1 MVLMKWGDMF
11 TWGVSTSS
19 YQIEG
24 AANEDGRGQSIWDTF
39 CKVPGKV
46 VNFDNGD
53 IACDHYHRYKEDLDL
68 MKWMGVKAYRFSVA
82 WPRVI
87 PDGVGRVNEIGLDF
101 YDRLIDSLLERE
113 IAPWLTMYHWDLPEA
128 LQLRGGWNNREIV
141 EWFGEYSE
149 VLTSRFGDRVKNWM
163 TLNEPLCSAWLG
175 HLYGDMAPGIKDLQ
189 TALNVSHNLL
199 MSHGLACQV
208 IRSNVSEANVGIV
221 INVTPAVPA
230 TDSQEDGN
238 AAQLADGFDNR
249 WFLDPV
255 FGRSYPAD
263 VIDALGASPEI
274 HSGDMKLIAQDLD
287 FLGVNFYSRQTVAAD
302 QNSKPLPIRSVNREN
317 VKRTA
322 MNWEVHPQAFEEIL
336 LRISKEYSP
345 KAIYITENGSA
356 WNDEVINGEIID
368 DERIDYLVR
377 HLDAM
382 RSARDR
388 GAPILG
394 YFAWSFLDN
403 FEWAYGYEKRFG
415 LIYVDYKTQK
425 RTPKKSAFFYRQ
437 LLLNGTA

>member
-1 MVLMKWGDMF
+1 MSEF
-11 TWGVSTSS
+11 IWGVATSS

-46 VNFDNGD
+46 ANFDNGD
-53 IACDHYHRYKEDLDL
+53 IACDHYHRFKEDLDL

-87 PDGVGRVNEIGLDF
+87 PDGVGRVNEMGLDF
-101 YDRLIDSLLERE
+101 YDRLIDSSLERE

-128 LQLRGGWNNREIV
+128 LQLRGGWNNREVV
-141 EWFGEYSE
+141 EWFGEYGE

-230 TDSQEDGN
+230 TDSQVDSN

-255 FGRSYPAD
+255 FGRTYPAD

-287 FLGVNFYSRQTVAAD
+287 FLGVNFYFRQTVAAD

-317 VKRTA
+317 VKKTA

-382 RSARDR
+382 RSARSQ

-415 LIYVDYKTQK
+415 LIYVDYKTQT
-425 RTPKKSAFFYRQ
+425 RTPKKSALFYRQ

>member
-1 MVLMKWGDMF
+1 MNEFL
-11 TWGVSTSS
+11 WGVATSS

-46 VNFDNGD
+46 ANFDNGD
-53 IACDHYHRYKEDLDL
+53 IACDHYHRFKEDLDL

-87 PDGVGRVNEIGLDF
+87 PNGVGKINEMGLDF

-128 LQLRGGWNNREIV
+128 LQLRGGWNNREIL
-141 EWFGEYSE
+141 EWFGAYAE

-230 TDSQEDGN
+230 TDSQEDSN

-255 FGRSYPAD
+255 FGRTYPAD

-274 HSGDMKLIAQDLD
+274 HSGDMKVIAQDLD
-287 FLGVNFYSRQTVAAD
+287 FLGVNFYFRQTVAAD

-356 WNDEVINGEIID
+356 WNDEVINDEIFD
-368 DERIDYLVR
+368 DERIDYLAR

-382 RSARDR
+382 KSARSQ

-425 RTPKKSAFFYRQ
+425 RAPKKSAFYYRQ
-437 LLLNGTA
+437 LLLNGPA

>member
-1 MVLMKWGDMF
+1 MSEF
-11 TWGVSTSS
+11 IWGVATSS

-46 VNFDNGD
+46 ANFDNGD
-53 IACDHYHRYKEDLDL
+53 IACDHYHRYKKDLDL
-68 MKWMGVKAYRFSVA
+68 MKWMGVTAYRFSVA

-87 PDGVGRVNEIGLDF
+87 PDGVGRVNEMGLDF

-128 LQLRGGWNNREIV
+128 LQLRGGWNNREVV
-141 EWFGEYSE
+141 EWFGEYGE

-230 TDSQEDGN
+230 TDSQEDSN

-255 FGRSYPAD
+255 FGRTYPAD
-263 VIDALGASPEI
+263 VIDAIGASPEI

-287 FLGVNFYSRQTVAAD
+287 FLGVNFYFRQTVAAD

-382 RSARDR
+382 RSARSQ

-415 LIYVDYKTQK
+415 LIYVDYKTQT
-425 RTPKKSAFFYRQ
+425 RTPKKSALFYRQ

>member
-1 MVLMKWGDMF
+1 MF

-53 IACDHYHRYKEDLDL
+53 MACDHYHRYKEDLDL

-87 PDGVGRVNEIGLDF
+87 PDGVGRVNEMGLDF

-287 FLGVNFYSRQTVAAD
+287 FLGVNFYFRQTVAAD

-368 DERIDYLVR
+368 DERIDYLAR
-377 HLDAM
+377 HLDVM
-382 RSARDR
+382 RSAKNQ

>member
-1 MVLMKWGDMF
+1 MSDF
-11 TWGVSTSS
+11 IWGVATSS

-46 VNFDNGD
+46 ANFDNGD
-53 IACDHYHRYKEDLDL
+53 IACDHYHRFKEDLDL

-87 PDGVGRVNEIGLDF
+87 PDGVGRVNEMGLDF

-128 LQLRGGWNNREIV
+128 LQLRGGWNNREVV
-141 EWFGEYSE
+141 EWFGEYGE

-163 TLNEPLCSAWLG
+163 TLNEPFCSAWLG

-230 TDSQEDGN
+230 TDSQVDSN

-255 FGRSYPAD
+255 FGRTYPAD

-287 FLGVNFYSRQTVAAD
+287 FLGVNFYFRQTVAAD
-302 QNSKPLPIRSVNREN
+302 QNSKPLPIRSVNLEN

-382 RSARDR
+382 RSARNQ

-415 LIYVDYKTQK
+415 LIHVDYKTQT

-437 LLLNGTA
+437 LLLDGTA

>member
-1 MVLMKWGDMF
+1 MF

-53 IACDHYHRYKEDLDL
+53 MACDHYHRYKEDLDL

-87 PDGVGRVNEIGLDF
+87 PDGVGRVNEMGLDF

-128 LQLRGGWNNREIV
+128 LQLHGGWNNREIV

>member
-1 MVLMKWGDMF
+1 MSDF
-11 TWGVSTSS
+11 IWGVATSS

-24 AANEDGRGQSIWDTF
+24 AANEDGRGKSIWDTF

-46 VNFDNGD
+46 ANFDNGD
-53 IACDHYHRYKEDLDL
+53 IACDHYHRFKEDLDL

-87 PDGVGRVNEIGLDF
+87 PDGVGRVNEMGLDF
-101 YDRLIDSLLERE
+101 YDRLIDSSLERE

-128 LQLRGGWNNREIV
+128 LQLRGGWNNREVV
-141 EWFGEYSE
+141 EWFGEYGE

-230 TDSQEDGN
+230 TDSQVDSN

-255 FGRSYPAD
+255 FGRTYPAD

-274 HSGDMKLIAQDLD
+274 HSGDMELIAQDLD
-287 FLGVNFYSRQTVAAD
+287 FLGVNFYFRQTVAAD

-317 VKRTA
+317 VKKTA

-382 RSARDR
+382 RSARNQ

-415 LIYVDYKTQK
+415 LIYVDYKTQT
-425 RTPKKSAFFYRQ
+425 RTPKKSALFYRQ

>member
-1 MVLMKWGDMF
+1 MSDFL
-11 TWGVSTSS
+11 WGVATSS
-19 YQIEG
+19 FQIEG
-24 AANEDGRGQSIWDTF
+24 ATNEDGRGPSIWDTF

-46 VNFDNGD
+46 ANGDTGD
-53 IACDHYHRYKEDLDL
+53 IACDHYHRYIEDLDL
-68 MKWMGVKAYRFSVA
+68 MKWMGVRAYRFSVA

-87 PDGVGRVNEIGLDF
+87 PNGVGKLNELGLDF
-101 YDRLIDSLLERE
+101 YDRLIDSLLKRE

-141 EWFGEYSE
+141 EWFGEYAE

-175 HLYGDMAPGIKDLQ
+175 HLYGDMAPGIKNLQ
-189 TALNVSHNLL
+189 TALNVSHHLL
-199 MSHGLACQV
+199 MSHGLASKV
-208 IRSNVSEANVGIV
+208 IRSNVSAANVGIV

-230 TDSQEDGN
+230 TDSQEDSN
-238 AAQLADGFDNR
+238 AAQLVDGFDNR
-249 WFLDPV
+249 WFLNPV
-255 FGRSYPAD
+255 FGRTYPAD

-274 HSGDMKLIAQDLD
+274 HSGDMKLISQDLD
-287 FLGVNFYSRQTVAAD
+287 FLGVNFYFRQTVAAD

-356 WNDEVINGEIID
+356 WNDEVINDEIVD
-368 DERIDYLVR
+368 DERIDYLAR

-382 RSARDR
+382 KSAKSH

-415 LIYVDYKTQK
+415 LIYVDYKTQI

-437 LLLNGTA
+437 LLLNGPA

>member
-1 MVLMKWGDMF
+1 MSEFV
-11 TWGVSTSS
+11 WGVATSS

-24 AANEDGRGQSIWDTF
+24 AANEGGRGQSIWDTF

-46 VNFDNGD
+46 ANFDNGD
-53 IACDHYHRYKEDLDL
+53 IACDHYHRFKEDLDL

-87 PDGVGRVNEIGLDF
+87 PDGVGRVNEMGLDF

-128 LQLRGGWNNREIV
+128 LQIRGGWNNREVV
-141 EWFGEYSE
+141 EWFGEYAE

-163 TLNEPLCSAWLG
+163 TLNEPLCIAWLG

-230 TDSQEDGN
+230 TESQEDSN

-255 FGRSYPAD
+255 FGRTYPAD
-263 VIDALGASPEI
+263 VIDNLGASPEI

-287 FLGVNFYSRQTVAAD
+287 FLGVNFYFRQTVAAD

-368 DERIDYLVR
+368 DERIDYLAR

-382 RSARDR
+382 RSAREQ

-415 LIYVDYKTQK
+415 LIYVDYKTQT
-425 RTPKKSAFFYRQ
+425 RAPKKSAFFYRQ

>member
-1 MVLMKWGDMF
+1 MNEFL
-11 TWGVSTSS
+11 WGVATSS

-39 CKVPGKV
+39 CKVPDKV
-46 VNFDNGD
+46 ANFDNGD
-53 IACDHYHRYKEDLDL
+53 IACDHYHRFKEDLDL

-87 PDGVGRVNEIGLDF
+87 PDGVGRVNEMGLDF

-128 LQLRGGWNNREIV
+128 LQLRGGWNNREVV
-141 EWFGEYSE
+141 EWFGEYGE

-163 TLNEPLCSAWLG
+163 TLNEPFCSAWLG

-230 TDSQEDGN
+230 TESQEDSN

-255 FGRSYPAD
+255 FGRTYPAD

-287 FLGVNFYSRQTVAAD
+287 FLGVNFYFRQTVAAD

-356 WNDEVINGEIID
+356 WNDEVINDEIID
-368 DERIDYLVR
+368 DERIDYLAR

-382 RSARDR
+382 KSAKSQ

-415 LIYVDYKTQK
+415 LIYVDYKTQI
-425 RTPKKSAFFYRQ
+425 RTPKKSAFYYRQ
-437 LLLNGTA
+437 LLLNGPA

>member
-1 MVLMKWGDMF
+1 MSEF
-11 TWGVSTSS
+11 IWGVATSS

-24 AANEDGRGQSIWDTF
+24 AVNEDGRGQSIWDTF

-46 VNFDNGD
+46 ANFDNGD

-68 MKWMGVKAYRFSVA
+68 MKWMGVTAYRFSVA

-87 PDGVGRVNEIGLDF
+87 PDGVGRVNEMGLDF

-128 LQLRGGWNNREIV
+128 LQLRGGWNNREVV
-141 EWFGEYSE
+141 EWFGEYGE

-230 TDSQEDGN
+230 TDSQEDSN

-255 FGRSYPAD
+255 FGRTYPAD
-263 VIDALGASPEI
+263 VIDAIGASPEI

-287 FLGVNFYSRQTVAAD
+287 FLGVNFYFRQTVAAD

-345 KAIYITENGSA
+345 KAIYITENGSS

-382 RSARDR
+382 RSARSQ

-415 LIYVDYKTQK
+415 LIYVDYKTQT
-425 RTPKKSAFFYRQ
+425 RTPKKSALFYRQ

>member
-1 MVLMKWGDMF
+1 MSEFV
-11 TWGVSTSS
+11 WGVATSS

-24 AANEDGRGQSIWDTF
+24 AANEGGRGQSIWDTF

-46 VNFDNGD
+46 ANFDNGD

-87 PDGVGRVNEIGLDF
+87 PDGVGRVNEMGLDF

-128 LQLRGGWNNREIV
+128 LQIRGGWNNREVV
-141 EWFGEYSE
+141 EWFGEYAE

-189 TALNVSHNLL
+189 TALNVSHHLL

-230 TDSQEDGN
+230 TDNQDDRN

-255 FGRSYPAD
+255 FGRTYPAD

-287 FLGVNFYSRQTVAAD
+287 FLGVNFYFRQTVAAD

-368 DERIDYLVR
+368 DERIDYLAR
-377 HLDAM
+377 HLDVM
-382 RSARDR
+382 RSAKNQ

>member
-1 MVLMKWGDMF
+1 MSEFV
-11 TWGVSTSS
+11 WGVATSS

-24 AANEDGRGQSIWDTF
+24 AANEGGRGQSIWDTF

-46 VNFDNGD
+46 ANFDNGD

-87 PDGVGRVNEIGLDF
+87 PDGVGRVNEMGLDF

-128 LQLRGGWNNREIV
+128 LQIRGGWNNREVV
-141 EWFGEYSE
+141 EWFGEYAE

-189 TALNVSHNLL
+189 TALNVSHHLL

-230 TDSQEDGN
+230 TDSQEDSN

-255 FGRSYPAD
+255 FGRTYPAD
-263 VIDALGASPEI
+263 VIDTLGASPEI

-287 FLGVNFYSRQTVAAD
+287 FLGVNFYFRQTVAAD

-368 DERIDYLVR
+368 DERIDYLAR

-382 RSARDR
+382 RSAREQ

-394 YFAWSFLDN
+394 YFAWSLMDN
-403 FEWAYGYEKRFG
+403 FEWAFGYSKRFG
-415 LIYVDYKTQK
+415 IVYVDYETQV
-425 RTPKKSAFFYRQ
+425 RTVKASGHYYKERISKV
-437 LLLNGTA
+437 

>member
-1 MVLMKWGDMF
+1 MSDF
-11 TWGVSTSS
+11 IWGVATSS

-24 AANEDGRGQSIWDTF
+24 AANEDGRGKSIWDTF

-46 VNFDNGD
+46 ANFDNGD
-53 IACDHYHRYKEDLDL
+53 IACDHYHRFKEDLDL

-87 PDGVGRVNEIGLDF
+87 PDGVGRVNEMGLDF

-128 LQLRGGWNNREIV
+128 LQLRGGWNNREVV
-141 EWFGEYSE
+141 EWFGEYGE

-163 TLNEPLCSAWLG
+163 TLNEPFCSAWLG

-230 TDSQEDGN
+230 TDSQVDSN

-255 FGRSYPAD
+255 FGRTYPAD

-287 FLGVNFYSRQTVAAD
+287 FLGVNFYFRQTVAAD
-302 QNSKPLPIRSVNREN
+302 QNSKPLPIRSVNLEN

-382 RSARDR
+382 RSARNQ

-415 LIYVDYKTQK
+415 LIHVDYKTQT

-437 LLLNGTA
+437 LLLDGTA

>member
-1 MVLMKWGDMF
+1 MSEFV
-11 TWGVSTSS
+11 WGVATSS

-24 AANEDGRGQSIWDTF
+24 AANEDGRGKSIWDTF

-46 VNFDNGD
+46 ANFDNGD

-87 PDGVGRVNEIGLDF
+87 PDGVGRVNEMGLDF

-128 LQLRGGWNNREIV
+128 LQLRGGWNNREVV
-141 EWFGEYSE
+141 EWFGEYAE

-189 TALNVSHNLL
+189 TALNVSHHLL

-230 TDSQEDGN
+230 TDSQEDSN

-255 FGRSYPAD
+255 FGRTYPAD
-263 VIDALGASPEI
+263 VIDTLGASPEI

-287 FLGVNFYSRQTVAAD
+287 FLGVNFYFRQTVAAD

-368 DERIDYLVR
+368 DERIDYLAR

-382 RSARDR
+382 RSAKNQ

>member
-1 MVLMKWGDMF
+1 MSEFV
-11 TWGVSTSS
+11 WGVATSS

-24 AANEDGRGQSIWDTF
+24 AANEGGRGQSIWDTF

-46 VNFDNGD
+46 ANFDNGD
-53 IACDHYHRYKEDLDL
+53 NACDHYHRFKEDLDL

-87 PDGVGRVNEIGLDF
+87 PDGVGRVNEMGLDF

-128 LQLRGGWNNREIV
+128 LQLRGGWNNREVV
-141 EWFGEYSE
+141 EWFGEYAE

-189 TALNVSHNLL
+189 TALNVSHHLL

-221 INVTPAVPA
+221 INITPAVPA
-230 TDSQEDGN
+230 TDSQEDSN

-255 FGRSYPAD
+255 FGRTYPAD
-263 VIDALGASPEI
+263 VIDTLGASPEI

-287 FLGVNFYSRQTVAAD
+287 FLGVNFYFRQTVAAD

-368 DERIDYLVR
+368 DERIDYLAR

-382 RSARDR
+382 RSAKNQ

-415 LIYVDYKTQK
+415 LIYVDYKTQT
-425 RTPKKSAFFYRQ
+425 RAPKKSAFFYRQ

>member
-1 MVLMKWGDMF
+1 MSEF
-11 TWGVSTSS
+11 IWGVATSS

-24 AANEDGRGQSIWDTF
+24 AANEDGRGKSIWDTF

-46 VNFDNGD
+46 ANFDNGD
-53 IACDHYHRYKEDLDL
+53 IACDHYHRFKEDLDL

-87 PDGVGRVNEIGLDF
+87 PDGVGRVNEMGLDF

-128 LQLRGGWNNREIV
+128 LQLRGGWNNREVV
-141 EWFGEYSE
+141 EWFGEYGE

-230 TDSQEDGN
+230 TDSQVDSN

-255 FGRSYPAD
+255 FGRTYPAD

-287 FLGVNFYSRQTVAAD
+287 FLGVNFYFRQTVAAD

-317 VKRTA
+317 VKKTA

-382 RSARDR
+382 RSARNQ

-415 LIYVDYKTQK
+415 LIYVDYKTQT
-425 RTPKKSAFFYRQ
+425 RTPKKSALFYRQ

>member
-1 MVLMKWGDMF
+1 MSEFV
-11 TWGVSTSS
+11 WGVATSS

-24 AANEDGRGQSIWDTF
+24 AANEGGRGQSIWDTF

-46 VNFDNGD
+46 ANFDNGD

-87 PDGVGRVNEIGLDF
+87 PDGVGRVNEMGLDF

-128 LQLRGGWNNREIV
+128 LQLRGGWNNREVV
-141 EWFGEYSE
+141 EWFGEYAE

-199 MSHGLACQV
+199 MSHGLACQI
-208 IRSNVSEANVGIV
+208 IRSNVSEASVGIV

-230 TDSQEDGN
+230 TDSQEDSN

-255 FGRSYPAD
+255 FGRTYPAD
-263 VIDALGASPEI
+263 VIDTLGASPEI

-287 FLGVNFYSRQTVAAD
+287 FLGVNFYFRQTVAAD

-368 DERIDYLVR
+368 DERIDYLAR
-377 HLDAM
+377 HLDVM
-382 RSARDR
+382 RSAKNQ

>member
-1 MVLMKWGDMF
+1 MSEF
-11 TWGVSTSS
+11 IWGVATSS

-24 AANEDGRGQSIWDTF
+24 AANEDGRGKSIWDTF

-46 VNFDNGD
+46 ANFDNGD
-53 IACDHYHRYKEDLDL
+53 IACDHYHRFKEDLDL

-87 PDGVGRVNEIGLDF
+87 PDGVGRVNEMGLDF
-101 YDRLIDSLLERE
+101 YDRLIDSSLERE

-128 LQLRGGWNNREIV
+128 LQLRGGWNNREVV
-141 EWFGEYSE
+141 EWFGEYAE

-230 TDSQEDGN
+230 TDSQVDSN

-255 FGRSYPAD
+255 FGRTYPAD

-287 FLGVNFYSRQTVAAD
+287 FLGVNFYFRQTVAAD

-317 VKRTA
+317 VKKTA

-382 RSARDR
+382 RSARNQ

-415 LIYVDYKTQK
+415 LIYVDYKAQT
-425 RTPKKSAFFYRQ
+425 RTPKKSALFYRQ

>member
-1 MVLMKWGDMF
+1 MSEFV
-11 TWGVSTSS
+11 WGVATSS

-24 AANEDGRGQSIWDTF
+24 AASEGGRGKSIWDTF

-46 VNFDNGD
+46 ANFDNGD
-53 IACDHYHRYKEDLDL
+53 IACDHYHRFKEDLDL

-87 PDGVGRVNEIGLDF
+87 PDGVGRVNEMGLDF

-128 LQLRGGWNNREIV
+128 LQLRGGWNNREVV
-141 EWFGEYSE
+141 EWFGEYAE

-189 TALNVSHNLL
+189 TALNVSHHLL

-230 TDSQEDGN
+230 TDSQEDSN

-255 FGRSYPAD
+255 FGRTYPAD
-263 VIDALGASPEI
+263 VIDTLGASPEI

-287 FLGVNFYSRQTVAAD
+287 FLGVNFYFRQTVAAD

-368 DERIDYLVR
+368 DERIDYLSR

-382 RSARDR
+382 RSAREQ

>member
-1 MVLMKWGDMF
+1 MSDF
-11 TWGVSTSS
+11 IWGVATSS

-46 VNFDNGD
+46 ANFDNGD
-53 IACDHYHRYKEDLDL
+53 IACDHYHRFKEDLDL

-87 PDGVGRVNEIGLDF
+87 PDGVGRVNEMGLDF
-101 YDRLIDSLLERE
+101 YDRLIDSSLERE

-128 LQLRGGWNNREIV
+128 LQLRGGWNNREVV
-141 EWFGEYSE
+141 EWFGEYGE

-230 TDSQEDGN
+230 TDSQVDSN

-255 FGRSYPAD
+255 FGRTYPAD

-274 HSGDMKLIAQDLD
+274 HSGDMELIAQDLD
-287 FLGVNFYSRQTVAAD
+287 FLGVNFYFRQTVAAD

-317 VKRTA
+317 VKKTA

-382 RSARDR
+382 RSARNQ

-415 LIYVDYKTQK
+415 LIYVDYKTQT
-425 RTPKKSAFFYRQ
+425 RTPKKSALFYRQ

>member
-1 MVLMKWGDMF
+1 MSEFV
-11 TWGVSTSS
+11 WGVATSS

-24 AANEDGRGQSIWDTF
+24 AASEGGRGKSIWDTF

-46 VNFDNGD
+46 ANFDNGD
-53 IACDHYHRYKEDLDL
+53 MACDHYHRYKEDLDL

-87 PDGVGRVNEIGLDF
+87 PDGVGRVNEMGLDF

-128 LQLRGGWNNREIV
+128 LQLRGGWNNREVV
-141 EWFGEYSE
+141 EWFGEYAE

-189 TALNVSHNLL
+189 TALNVSHHLL

-230 TDSQEDGN
+230 TDSQEDSN

-255 FGRSYPAD
+255 FGRTYPAD
-263 VIDALGASPEI
+263 VIDTLGASPEI

-287 FLGVNFYSRQTVAAD
+287 FLGVNFYFRQTVAAD

-368 DERIDYLVR
+368 DERIDYLAR

-382 RSARDR
+382 RSAREQ

>member
-1 MVLMKWGDMF
+1 MSEF
-11 TWGVSTSS
+11 IWGVATSS

-46 VNFDNGD
+46 ANFDNGD
-53 IACDHYHRYKEDLDL
+53 IACDHYHRFKEDLDL

-87 PDGVGRVNEIGLDF
+87 PDGVGRVNEMGLDF

-128 LQLRGGWNNREIV
+128 LQLRGGWNNREVV
-141 EWFGEYSE
+141 EWFGEYGE

-230 TDSQEDGN
+230 TDSQVDSN

-255 FGRSYPAD
+255 FGRTYPAD

-274 HSGDMKLIAQDLD
+274 HSGDMELIAQDLD
-287 FLGVNFYSRQTVAAD
+287 FLGVNFYFRQTVAAD

-317 VKRTA
+317 VKKTA

-382 RSARDR
+382 RSARSQ

-415 LIYVDYKTQK
+415 LIYVDYKTQT
-425 RTPKKSAFFYRQ
+425 RTPKKSALFYRQ

>member
-1 MVLMKWGDMF
+1 MSDF
-11 TWGVSTSS
+11 IWGVATSS

-24 AANEDGRGQSIWDTF
+24 AANEDGRGKSIWDTF

-46 VNFDNGD
+46 ANFDNGD
-53 IACDHYHRYKEDLDL
+53 IACDHYHRFKEDLDL

-87 PDGVGRVNEIGLDF
+87 PDGVGRVNEMGLDF
-101 YDRLIDSLLERE
+101 YDRLIDSSLERE

-128 LQLRGGWNNREIV
+128 LQLRGGWNNREVV
-141 EWFGEYSE
+141 EWFGEYGE

-230 TDSQEDGN
+230 TDSQVDSN

-255 FGRSYPAD
+255 FGRTYPAD

-287 FLGVNFYSRQTVAAD
+287 FLGVNFYFRQTVAAD

-317 VKRTA
+317 VKKTA

-382 RSARDR
+382 RSARSQ

-415 LIYVDYKTQK
+415 LIYVDYKTQT
-425 RTPKKSAFFYRQ
+425 RTPKKSALFYRQ

>member
-1 MVLMKWGDMF
+1 MSEFV
-11 TWGVSTSS
+11 WGVATSS

-24 AANEDGRGQSIWDTF
+24 AANEGGRGQSIWDTF

-46 VNFDNGD
+46 ANFDNGD
-53 IACDHYHRYKEDLDL
+53 IACDHYHRFKEDLDL

-87 PDGVGRVNEIGLDF
+87 PDGVGRVNEMGLDF

-128 LQLRGGWNNREIV
+128 LQLRGGWNNREVV
-141 EWFGEYSE
+141 EWFGEYAE
-149 VLTSRFGDRVKNWM
+149 MLTSRFGDRVKNWM

-189 TALNVSHNLL
+189 TALNVSHHLL

-230 TDSQEDGN
+230 TDSQEDSN

-255 FGRSYPAD
+255 FGRTYPAD
-263 VIDALGASPEI
+263 VIDTLGASPEI

-287 FLGVNFYSRQTVAAD
+287 FLGVNFYFRQTVAAD

-368 DERIDYLVR
+368 DERIDYLAR
-377 HLDAM
+377 HLDVM
-382 RSARDR
+382 RSAKNQ

>member
-1 MVLMKWGDMF
+1 MSEF
-11 TWGVSTSS
+11 IWGVATSS

-46 VNFDNGD
+46 ANFDNGD
-53 IACDHYHRYKEDLDL
+53 IACDHYHRFKEDLDL

-87 PDGVGRVNEIGLDF
+87 PDGVGRVNEMGLDF
-101 YDRLIDSLLERE
+101 YDRLIDSSLERE

-128 LQLRGGWNNREIV
+128 LQLRGGWNNREVV
-141 EWFGEYSE
+141 EWFGEYGE

-163 TLNEPLCSAWLG
+163 TLNEPFCSAWLG

-230 TDSQEDGN
+230 TDSQVDSN

-255 FGRSYPAD
+255 FGRTYPAD

-287 FLGVNFYSRQTVAAD
+287 FLGVNFYFRQTVAAD

-317 VKRTA
+317 VKKTA

-382 RSARDR
+382 RSARNQ

-415 LIYVDYKTQK
+415 LIYVDYKTQT
-425 RTPKKSAFFYRQ
+425 RTPKKSALFYRQ

>member
-1 MVLMKWGDMF
+1 MSEF
-11 TWGVSTSS
+11 IWGVATSS

-46 VNFDNGD
+46 ANFDNGD
-53 IACDHYHRYKEDLDL
+53 IACDHYHRFKEDLDL

-87 PDGVGRVNEIGLDF
+87 PDGVGRVNEMGLDF

-128 LQLRGGWNNREIV
+128 LQLRGGLNNREVV
-141 EWFGEYSE
+141 EWFGEYGE

-230 TDSQEDGN
+230 TDSQVDSN

-255 FGRSYPAD
+255 FGRTYPAD

-274 HSGDMKLIAQDLD
+274 HSGDMELIAQDLD
-287 FLGVNFYSRQTVAAD
+287 FLGVNFYFRQTVAAD

-317 VKRTA
+317 VKKTA

-382 RSARDR
+382 RSARSQ

-415 LIYVDYKTQK
+415 LIYVDYKTQT
-425 RTPKKSAFFYRQ
+425 RTPKKSALFYRQ

>member
-1 MVLMKWGDMF
+1 MSEF
-11 TWGVSTSS
+11 IWGVATSS

-24 AANEDGRGQSIWDTF
+24 AANEGGRGQSIWDTF

-46 VNFDNGD
+46 ANFDNGD
-53 IACDHYHRYKEDLDL
+53 IACDHYHRFKEDLDL

-87 PDGVGRVNEIGLDF
+87 PDGVGRVNEMGLDF

-128 LQLRGGWNNREIV
+128 LQLRGGWNNREVV
-141 EWFGEYSE
+141 EWFGEYAE
-149 VLTSRFGDRVKNWM
+149 MLTSRFGDRVKNWM

-189 TALNVSHNLL
+189 TALNVSHHLL

-230 TDSQEDGN
+230 TDNQDDRN

-255 FGRSYPAD
+255 FGRTYPAD
-263 VIDALGASPEI
+263 VIDTLGASPEI

-368 DERIDYLVR
+368 DERIDYLAR
-377 HLDAM
+377 HLDVM
-382 RSARDR
+382 RSAKNQ

>member
-1 MVLMKWGDMF
+1 MSEF
-11 TWGVSTSS
+11 IWGVATSS

-46 VNFDNGD
+46 ANFDNGD
-53 IACDHYHRYKEDLDL
+53 IACDHYHRFKEDLDL

-87 PDGVGRVNEIGLDF
+87 PDGVGRVNEMGLDF
-101 YDRLIDSLLERE
+101 YDRLIDSSLERE

-128 LQLRGGWNNREIV
+128 LQLRGGWNNREVV
-141 EWFGEYSE
+141 EWFGEYGE

-230 TDSQEDGN
+230 TDSQVDSN

-255 FGRSYPAD
+255 FGRTYPAD

-287 FLGVNFYSRQTVAAD
+287 FLGVNFYFRQTVAAD

-317 VKRTA
+317 VKKTA

-382 RSARDR
+382 RSARNQ

-415 LIYVDYKTQK
+415 LIYVDYKTQT
-425 RTPKKSAFFYRQ
+425 RTPKKSALFYRQ

>member
-1 MVLMKWGDMF
+1 MSEF
-11 TWGVSTSS
+11 IWGVATSS

-24 AANEDGRGQSIWDTF
+24 AANEGGRGQSIWDTF

-46 VNFDNGD
+46 ANFDNGD

-87 PDGVGRVNEIGLDF
+87 PDGVGRVNEMGLDF

-128 LQLRGGWNNREIV
+128 LQLRGGWNNREVV
-141 EWFGEYSE
+141 EWFGEYAE
-149 VLTSRFGDRVKNWM
+149 MLTSRFGDRVKNWM

-189 TALNVSHNLL
+189 TALNVSHLLL

-230 TDSQEDGN
+230 TDSQEDSN

-255 FGRSYPAD
+255 FGRTYPAD
-263 VIDALGASPEI
+263 VIDTLGSSPEI

-287 FLGVNFYSRQTVAAD
+287 FLGVNFYFRQIVEAD

-382 RSARDR
+382 RSAKNQ

>member
-1 MVLMKWGDMF
+1 MSEF
-11 TWGVSTSS
+11 IWGVATSS

-24 AANEDGRGQSIWDTF
+24 AANEGGRGQSIWDTF

-46 VNFDNGD
+46 ANFDNGD
-53 IACDHYHRYKEDLDL
+53 IACDHYHRFKEDLDL

-87 PDGVGRVNEIGLDF
+87 PDGVGRVNEMGLDF

-128 LQLRGGWNNREIV
+128 LQLRGGWNNREVV
-141 EWFGEYSE
+141 EWFGEYAE
-149 VLTSRFGDRVKNWM
+149 MLTSRFGDRVKNWM

-189 TALNVSHNLL
+189 TALNVSHHLL

-230 TDSQEDGN
+230 TDSQEDSN

-255 FGRSYPAD
+255 FGRAYPAD
-263 VIDALGASPEI
+263 VIDTLGASPEI

-287 FLGVNFYSRQTVAAD
+287 FLGVNFYFRQTVAAD

-368 DERIDYLVR
+368 DERIDYLAR
-377 HLDAM
+377 HLDVM
-382 RSARDR
+382 RSAKNQ

>member
-1 MVLMKWGDMF
+1 MF

-24 AANEDGRGQSIWDTF
+24 AGNEDGRGQSIWDTF

-53 IACDHYHRYKEDLDL
+53 MACDHYHRYKEDLDL

-87 PDGVGRVNEIGLDF
+87 PDGVGRVNEMGLDF

>member
-1 MVLMKWGDMF
+1 MSEF
-11 TWGVSTSS
+11 IWGVATSS

-24 AANEDGRGQSIWDTF
+24 AANEDGRGESIWDTF

-46 VNFDNGD
+46 ANFDNGD
-53 IACDHYHRYKEDLDL
+53 IACDHYHRFKEDLDL

-87 PDGVGRVNEIGLDF
+87 PDGVGRVNEMGLDF

-128 LQLRGGWNNREIV
+128 LQLRGGWNNREVV
-141 EWFGEYSE
+141 EWFGEYGE

-163 TLNEPLCSAWLG
+163 TLNEPFCSAWLG

-230 TDSQEDGN
+230 TDSQEDSN

-255 FGRSYPAD
+255 FGRTYPAD

-287 FLGVNFYSRQTVAAD
+287 FLGVNFYFRQTVAAD

-317 VKRTA
+317 VKKTA

-382 RSARDR
+382 KSARSQ

-415 LIYVDYKTQK
+415 LIYVDYKTQT
-425 RTPKKSAFFYRQ
+425 RTPKKSALFYRQ